1 MIYLQTDGIFKEFL
15 LDISSDTRRFIM
27 DGINGRK
34 MLSEYG
40 SLEMRKEFTRNKE
53 FIKTIENLK
62 K

>member
-1 MIYLQTDGIFKEFL
+1 
-15 LDISSDTRRFIM
+15 M